1 MDVGDSDNLVNIQ
14 INSNTIGGVSFPV
27 GSTIKVG
34 YANGKKEG
42 EGLVFSIK
50 KTKLARFS
58 FHEDVLDGLCI
69 FFDSDGVKIKECMFD
84 KGVQNGWGREF
95 KSGKAVTE
103 GIFRNTELYSKL
115 KVFSKDRRFM
125 EEIKDEQTL
134 SVCRYDEC
142 HKRFGLGYLFK
153 NGMMHCE
160 MEYTNGIENRELKEF
175 HNELMLEY

>member
-1 MDVGDSDNLVNIQ
+1 
-14 INSNTIGGVSFPV
+14 
-27 GSTIKVG
+27 
-34 YANGKKEG
+34 
-42 EGLVFSIK
+42 
-50 KTKLARFS
+50 
-58 FHEDVLDGLCI
+58 
-69 FFDSDGVKIKECMFD
+69 MFD

-95 KSGKAVTE
+95 RSGKAVTE

-125 EEIKDEQTL
+125 EEIKDEHTL
-134 SVCRYDEC
+134 SVCRYDEY

-175 HNELMLEY
+175 HNELMLEFDDTHQIIYKGDYCGSISEGFKRTGKGEELVYSNGTVREVVRLVDGVIQGKCVIHGKEMDE